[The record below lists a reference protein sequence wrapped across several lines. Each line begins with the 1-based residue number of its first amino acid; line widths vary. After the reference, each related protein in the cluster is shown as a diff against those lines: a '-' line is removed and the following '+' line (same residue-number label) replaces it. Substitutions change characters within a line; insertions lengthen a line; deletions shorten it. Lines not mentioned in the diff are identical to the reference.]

1 VPERVQQDTPN
12 QEHASGCFV
21 RLAWMLVANVILV
34 ISALSIVRNGGVSFS
49 LADVVFWAAAAG
61 AIWLRHVDV
70 SRLGG
75 ETVYGRPAT
84 MADWRRYAVLLLAVA
99 VVVWVVAHA
108 AGWAAGR

>member
-49 LADVVFWAAAAG
+49 LADVVF
-61 AIWLRHVDV
+61 
-70 SRLGG
+70 
-75 ETVYGRPAT
+75 
-84 MADWRRYAVLLLAVA
+84 
-99 VVVWVVAHA
+99 
-108 AGWAAGR
+108 